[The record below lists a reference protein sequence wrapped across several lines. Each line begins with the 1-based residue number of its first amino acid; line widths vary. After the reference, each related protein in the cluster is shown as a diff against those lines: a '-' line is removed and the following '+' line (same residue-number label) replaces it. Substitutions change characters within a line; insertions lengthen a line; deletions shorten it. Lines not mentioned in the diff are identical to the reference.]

1 MQPVDVFRGD
11 GPVVLGVPH
20 AGTFVPDD
28 IKARFNDTGLKL
40 ADTDWHV
47 DRLYSDLL
55 PGATM
60 VKANFHRYVI
70 DANRDPEGVS
80 LYPGQNTTTLCPTTD
95 FDGRPIYQSGMEP
108 ETGEIEARRLAW
120 HAPYH
125 AALQAEMERVRAK
138 HGVAILYDCHSIRS
152 VVPFL
157 FEGTLPDFNTG
168 TNNGTTCASAI
179 EARRLAWHAPYHA
192 ALQAEMERVRA
203 KHGVAILYDCHS
215 IRSVVP
221 FLFEGTLPDFNT
233 GTNNGTT
240 CASAIEAAVVACTQA
255 AEGYTS
261 ILNGRFKGGWT
272 TRHYGRPAEGFHAI
286 QMELA
291 QKTHLAT
298 EDTPFAY
305 DEAKADRL
313 RTHLKDILSALE
325 NLAPSLFQNNT
336 QGANND

>member
-108 ETGEIEARRLAW
+108 QTGE
-120 HAPYH
+120 
-125 AALQAEMERVRAK
+125 
-138 HGVAILYDCHSIRS
+138 
-152 VVPFL
+152 
-157 FEGTLPDFNTG
+157 
-168 TNNGTTCASAI
+168 I

-240 CASAIEAAVVACTQA
+240 CASAIEAAVVACAQA

>member
-1 MQPVDVFRGD
+1 MQPVKVFQGD

-28 IKARFNDTGLKL
+28 IRARLNDTGLKL

-47 DRLYSDLL
+47 DRLYTGLL

-80 LYPGQNTTTLCPTTD
+80 LYPGQNTTTLCPVTD
-95 FDGRPIYQSGMEP
+95 FDGRPIYHAGEEP
-108 ETGEIEARRLAW
+108 DADEIEARRLAW

-125 AALQAEMERVRAK
+125 AALAAELDRVRAR

-157 FEGTLPDFNTG
+157 FDGTLPDFNTG
-168 TNNGTTCASAI
+168 TNNGTTCAP
-179 EARRLAWHAPYHA
+179 E
-192 ALQAEMERVRA
+192 
-203 KHGVAILYDCHS
+203 
-215 IRSVVP
+215 
-221 FLFEGTLPDFNT
+221 
-233 GTNNGTT
+233 
-240 CASAIEAAVVACTQA
+240 IEAAVVSGAEA

-261 ILNGRFKGGWT
+261 VLNGRFKGGWT
-272 TRHYGRPAEGFHAI
+272 TRHYGRPGEGLHAI

-313 RTHLKDILSALE
+313 RIHLKDILSALD
-325 NLAPSLFQNNT
+325 NLAPRLTKDKRHPGSPS
-336 QGANND
+336 

>member
-11 GPVVLGVPH
+11 GPIVLGVPH

-108 ETGEIEARRLAW
+108 QTGE
-120 HAPYH
+120 
-125 AALQAEMERVRAK
+125 
-138 HGVAILYDCHSIRS
+138 
-152 VVPFL
+152 
-157 FEGTLPDFNTG
+157 
-168 TNNGTTCASAI
+168 I

-305 DEAKADRL
+305 DEAKANRL

>member
-179 EARRLAWHAPYHA
+179 EA
-192 ALQAEMERVRA
+192 
-203 KHGVAILYDCHS
+203 
-215 IRSVVP
+215 
-221 FLFEGTLPDFNT
+221 
-233 GTNNGTT
+233 
-240 CASAIEAAVVACTQA
+240 AVVACTQA

>member
-1 MQPVDVFRGD
+1 MQAVEVIRGD
-11 GPVVLGVPH
+11 GPIVLGVPH

-28 IKARFNDTGLKL
+28 IRERLNDTGLKL

-47 DRLYSDLL
+47 DRLYADML

-80 LYPGQNTTTLCPTTD
+80 LYPGQNTTSLCPTTD
-95 FDGRPIYQSGMEP
+95 FDGRPIYHAGTEP
-108 ETGEIEARRLAW
+108 VPHEIEARRLAW

-125 AALQAEMERVRAK
+125 AALAAELERVRAR

-168 TNNGTTCASAI
+168 TNTGTTCAP
-179 EARRLAWHAPYHA
+179 E
-192 ALQAEMERVRA
+192 
-203 KHGVAILYDCHS
+203 
-215 IRSVVP
+215 
-221 FLFEGTLPDFNT
+221 
-233 GTNNGTT
+233 
-240 CASAIEAAVVACTQA
+240 IEAAVVGRTEA

-261 ILNGRFKGGWT
+261 VLNGRFKGGWT
-272 TRHYGRPAEGFHAI
+272 TRHYGRPEEGFHAI

-305 DEAKADRL
+305 DEEKAEQL
-313 RTHLKDILSALE
+313 RVPLKDILSALAD
-325 NLAPSLFQNNT
+325 LAPTLST
-336 QGANND
+336 